1 MVNSVPARALGAPHE
16 RERVFIVAHAQ
27 GEPEREQADQTDTKP
42 IGRLSWM
49 EPSGIP
55 EHLRA
60 PAAHVAHASGQQM
73 GPARQPRVDRSLE
86 KEWPDPNAEG
96 IRRGQGRTRRPPDS
110 FARIRDEAR
119 RNAADP
125 YGARLAFREGIP
137 RDAWEKL
144 TPAER
149 EAFGN
154 ERQSIWPDES
164 PISRVDDVTSKRLDK
179 GGIESPNAL
188 RVLPHDAS
196 PPTRGYFSERSA
208 GPVPALPED
217 GLSPGIMPNTFNSAE
232 TARRSEPKENQDR
245 ESVCACAG
253 VATSIWPDIPALL
266 DGEDRC
272 QDWMDRVKETGN
284 TIVRLIPQLI
294 GEAILA
300 ARRENRGKPVNPKL
314 TPKAPLEYS
323 GVQA

>member
-154 ERQSIWPDES
+154 ERQSIWPDE
-164 PISRVDDVTSKRLDK
+164 PALQRVDDVT
-179 GGIESPNAL
+179 
-188 RVLPHDAS
+188 PH
-196 PPTRGYFSERSA
+196 
-208 GPVPALPED
+208 
-217 GLSPGIMPNTFNSAE
+217 
-232 TARRSEPKENQDR
+232 
-245 ESVCACAG
+245 
-253 VATSIWPDIPALL
+253 
-266 DGEDRC
+266 
-272 QDWMDRVKETGN
+272 WMDRVRETGN

-314 TPKAPLEYS
+314 TPKTPLEYS